1 MLNLLFW
8 IIVVPV
14 TLTFA
19 LGFITYNLGEGPRL
33 TKAAPKPNSESSS
46 T

>member
-19 LGFITYNLGEGPRL
+19 LGFITYNLGEGPHL
-33 TKAAPKPNSESSS
+33 TKTESKSESTS